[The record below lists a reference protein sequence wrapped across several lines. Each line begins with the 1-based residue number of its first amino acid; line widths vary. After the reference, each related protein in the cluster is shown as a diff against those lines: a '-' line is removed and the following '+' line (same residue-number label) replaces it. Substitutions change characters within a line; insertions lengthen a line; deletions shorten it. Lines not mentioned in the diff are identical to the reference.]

1 MLVSSSEGF
10 ARDGLLAAILLRA
23 LMIAVVVGKIEVSKV
38 QNYLEVCA
46 DVKRVW
52 FQKRS

>member
-23 LMIAVVVGKIEVSKV
+23 LMFAVVVRMEK
-38 QNYLEVCA
+38 L
-46 DVKRVW
+46 
-52 FQKRS
+52 QKMREL